1 MITALRRTL
10 YSSTLRSA
18 MASGRSTSLT
28 TEDRAAGAIMG
39 AMIGD
44 ALGLGC
50 HWYYD
55 LDQLKREFG
64 EWISDYTTPRRGH
77 YHYGCK
83 AGDVSQSGQLYQFLL
98 ESLNEHGEYTEEDY
112 CSRVDALLA
121 TLDGTRQG
129 GRYTQKDMVD
139 VWRNRVVLKKPWSE
153 SGSLHGDTTDS
164 CVRAAALAA
173 RYHNDLPTLVKMIRS
188 NAHLQYRDPHLQ
200 TQSVAF
206 GLTVACL
213 ISGIGYTSV
222 SGHLMEL
229 ISRGVL
235 PFSSAGAPD
244 RESDDNPEPDALLW
258 SAYCAR
264 AMAHP
269 EIPVEPRTAPQ
280 MYGLACSFYMVM
292 PGAYYLAARYPN
304 DFEKAV
310 LSAINS
316 GGQNLARA
324 SLTGALVGAMTGLSG
339 IPERF
344 IKGLT
349 DGDQWLSIAK
359 KVAQDGEIK

>member
-1 MITALRRTL
+1 
-10 YSSTLRSA
+10 
-18 MASGRSTSLT
+18 MATGKDNSLT
-28 TEDRAAGAIMG
+28 VEDRAAGAIMG

-55 LDQLKREFG
+55 LNQLKREFG
-64 EWISDYTTPRRGH
+64 EWISDYTTPKPGR

-83 AGDVSQSGQLYQFLL
+83 AGDVSQSGQLLQFLL
-98 ESLNEHGEYTEEDY
+98 ETLKEKGEYDEGDF

-121 TLDGTRQG
+121 TLDGTRNG

-153 SGSLHGDTTDS
+153 SGSPHGDTTDS
-164 CVRAAALAA
+164 CVRAAAMAA
-173 RYHNDLPTLVKMIRS
+173 RYHSDLSTLVKMIVS
-188 NAHLQYRDPHLQ
+188 NARLQYKDPQLH
-200 TQSVAF
+200 TQSTAF

-213 ISGIGYTSV
+213 ISGMAYPSI
-222 SGHLMEL
+222 SGHLMDL
-229 ISRGVL
+229 ITKGVI
-235 PFSSAGAPD
+235 PFSSAGAKD
-244 RESDDNPEPDALLW
+244 RDSEEGVPEPDALLW
-258 SAYCAR
+258 SRYCAR
-264 AMAHP
+264 AAAHP
-269 EIPVEPRTAPQ
+269 QLQIEPASVAPQ
-280 MYGLACSFYMVM
+280 MYGLSCAFYMIL
-292 PGAYYLAARYPN
+292 PGAYYLAGRYPN

-324 SLTGALVGAMTGLSG
+324 SLVGALVGAMTGLSG

-349 DGDQWLSIAK
+349 DGEQWVEIAK
-359 KVAQDGEIK
+359 RIAHDGGKK

>member
-1 MITALRRTL
+1 MATTKKTD
-10 YSSTLRSA
+10 SPSA
-18 MASGRSTSLT
+18 
-28 TEDRAAGAIMG
+28 EDRAAGAIMG

-64 EWISDYTTPRRGH
+64 EWISDYTTPKPGR
-77 YHYGCK
+77 YHEGCK

-98 ESLNEHGEYTEEDY
+98 ESLKDNGKYAEEDF

-121 TLDGTRQG
+121 TLDGTRTG
-129 GRYTQKDMVD
+129 GRYTQKDVVD
-139 VWRNRVVLKKPWSE
+139 IWKNRIVLKKPWSE
-153 SGSLHGDTTDS
+153 SASPHGDTTDS

-173 RYHNDLPTLVKMIRS
+173 RYHSDLPTLIKKIGS
-188 NAHLQYRDPHLQ
+188 NARLQYKDPQLQ
-200 TQSVAF
+200 VHSIAF

-213 ISGIGYTSV
+213 IAGMEYPSI
-222 SGHLMEL
+222 SGHLMDL
-229 ISRGVL
+229 ISKGGI
-235 PFSSAGAPD
+235 PFTSAGALERD
-244 RESDDNPEPDALLW
+244 SEVGTPEPDSLLW
-258 SAYCAR
+258 SRYCTR
-264 AMAHP
+264 AAANP
-269 EIPVEPRTAPQ
+269 QIQIEPASVAPQ
-280 MYGLACSFYMVM
+280 MYGLSCAFYMVL

-349 DGDQWLSIAK
+349 DGDKWLSIAK
-359 KVAQDGEIK
+359 KVAQDGISEKK